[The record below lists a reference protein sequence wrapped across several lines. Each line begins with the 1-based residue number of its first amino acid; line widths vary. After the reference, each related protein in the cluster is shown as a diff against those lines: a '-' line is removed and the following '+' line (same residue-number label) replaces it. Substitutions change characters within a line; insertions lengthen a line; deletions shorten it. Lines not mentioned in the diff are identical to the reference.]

1 MLPRVLSFM
10 LRFAFALI
18 PVFVLALEARAE
30 EPSPAAPLMK
40 LLQSGRLPA
49 ERVGTVVEMVCQK
62 GNAKDLAYVFEQ
74 LQKPDVYKPAVRLRV
89 VELLTDAAV
98 VRKVKPEGNLAALKT
113 LLAEGIESR
122 LRLAALKLASVWKV
136 KEIAPELQAMAASS
150 KTETAIRAAAI
161 DGLANIGDA
170 NSKAA
175 LLTIAAKDKSIPV
188 RMQAVA
194 GLARLDVRVAAKQG
208 AEVLAAA
215 GPKDDPAP
223 LIDAILSRK
232 EGAEQLAAAL
242 GNVKLPKEVAKVT
255 LRYMYSI
262 GRSDEGL
269 SNLLSK
275 GADIAVDAPPPSQEV
290 VQKISAE
297 VMAKGDAAR
306 GEKVFR
312 RADVNCLKCHAIARA
327 GGQVGPE
334 LTALGSISP
343 PEYIVNSVLNPS
355 LNIKEQYVTKVILT
369 ADGEVV
375 TGIVMDRNDERVRLK
390 DASGKVITL
399 ASSDIESEKEGP
411 SLMPQ
416 GLTKFLTH
424 DEFLDLARFI
434 TELGRPGDY
443 AIRATPTLQ
452 RWRLL
457 KSPAPEISGEV
468 PNVEHF
474 RQHVL
479 ELPADAWLPLYG
491 TARGPLPLG
500 DVVAALPAASL
511 VKSPADK
518 TVAFLQGE
526 IEVSQAGD
534 LQVEVQTPVQAHL
547 WLDAEPFEKPAK
559 LTIPLTAGRHK
570 LTLRLN
576 LPSDLPEGA
585 SLKVELKKP
594 ADSSLQFDVV
604 GGQ

>member
-1 MLPRVLSFM
+1 MFRIASVSTLLVLTTILP
-10 LRFAFALI
+10 AD
-18 PVFVLALEARAE
+18 

-74 LQKPDVYKPAVRLRV
+74 LQKPDAFKPAVRLKV
-89 VELLTDAAV
+89 MDLLTDAAV
-98 VRKVKPEGNLAALKT
+98 VRKVKPEGDLSPLKLLLLENTEPRLKLAAV
-113 LLAEGIESR
+113 
-122 LRLAALKLASVWKV
+122 KLASVWKV
-136 KEIAPELQAMAASS
+136 QEIAPDLELLARSGKIEPS
-150 KTETAIRAAAI
+150 LRAAAI
-161 DGLANIGDA
+161 DGLANIGDVA
-170 NSKAA
+170 STKA
-175 LLTIAAKDKSIPV
+175 LLTIATKDPSIPV
-188 RMQAVA
+188 RMTAVA
-194 GLARLDVRVAAKQG
+194 GLARLDLDAA
-208 AEVLAAA
+208 AREASVVLSAA

-223 LIDAILSRK
+223 LVDALLGRK
-232 EGAEQLAAAL
+232 GGAEKLATSL
-242 GNVKLPKEVAKVT
+242 EKVKLPKEVAKIT

-275 GADIAVDAPPPSQEV
+275 AADIAVDAPPPGQDEV
-290 VQKISAE
+290 LKIAAE

-375 TGIVMDRNDERVRLK
+375 TGIVIDRNDERVRLK
-390 DASGKVITL
+390 DASGKVITV
-399 ASSDIESEKEGP
+399 AIGDIESEKDGP

-424 DEFLDLARFI
+424 DEFLDLTRFI
-434 TELGRPGDY
+434 TELGRPGPY
-443 AIRATPTLQ
+443 AIRPTPTIQ

-457 KSPAPEISGEV
+457 KSLAPDVSGEV

-479 ELPADAWLPLYG
+479 EQPADVWVPLYG
-491 TARGPLPLG
+491 TARGTLPLT
-500 DVVAALPAASL
+500 DVDAALKPH
-511 VKSPADK
+511 

-526 IEVSQAGD
+526 IDVSQAGD
-534 LQVEVQTPVQAHL
+534 LQLETTSPVPVHL
-547 WLDAEPFEKPAK
+547 WVDAEPFEKPQK
-559 LTIPLTAGRHK
+559 LTFPLAAGRHK
-570 LTLRLN
+570 LTFRLDLAGG
-576 LPSDLPEGA
+576 LPADA
-585 SLKVELKKP
+585 SLNVELKKP
-594 ADSSLQFDVV
+594 DQSSLQFDVV

>member
-1 MLPRVLSFM
+1 MFRIASLSI
-10 LRFAFALI
+10 LLLLTSNAL
-18 PVFVLALEARAE
+18 RAE
-30 EPSPAAPLMK
+30 DPSPAAPLMK

-74 LQKPDVYKPAVRLRV
+74 LQKPAALKPAVRLKV
-89 VELLTDAAV
+89 VELLIDAAV
-98 VRKVKPEGNLAALKT
+98 VRKVKPEGDLAALKS
-113 LLAEGIESR
+113 LLAEGAEPR
-122 LRLAALKLASVWKV
+122 LKVAAIKLASVWKV
-136 KEIAPELQAMAASS
+136 KEINAELLVLAASA
-150 KTETAIRAAAI
+150 KTDKSLRAAAI
-161 DGLANIGDA
+161 DGLANIGDV
-170 NSKAA
+170 SSTKA
-175 LLTIAAKDKSIPV
+175 LLQLATKDPAIPV
-188 RMQAVA
+188 RMLAVA
-194 GLARLDVRVAAKQG
+194 GLARLD
-208 AEVLAAA
+208 LDAAA
-215 GPKDDPAP
+215 EQAAAVLSAATSQDDPAP
-223 LIDAILSRK
+223 LVDAILSRK
-232 EGAEQLAAAL
+232 GGAEKLAAAL
-242 GNVKLPKEVAKVT
+242 EKAKLPKEVAKIT

-275 GADIAVDAPPPSQEV
+275 AADIAVDAPPPSQPEV
-290 VQKISAE
+290 LKIAAE

-312 RADVNCLKCHAIARA
+312 RADVNCLKCHSIARA

-343 PEYIVNSVLNPS
+343 PEYIVNSILNPT

-375 TGIVMDRNDERVRLK
+375 TGIVIDRNDERVRLR
-390 DASGKVITL
+390 DASGKPITI
-399 ASSDIESEKEGP
+399 ATGDIESEKDGP

-434 TELGRPGDY
+434 TELGRPGPY
-443 AIRATPTLQ
+443 AIRTAPTMQ

-457 KSPAPEISGEV
+457 KSPSPEITSEV

-474 RQHVL
+474 RQYVL
-479 ELPADAWLPLYG
+479 ELPEGDWLPLYG
-491 TARGPLPLG
+491 TARGPLPLA
-500 DVVAALPAASL
+500 DVAAALKPN
-511 VKSPADK
+511 
-518 TVAFLQGE
+518 TVAYLQGE

-534 LQVEVQTPVQAHL
+534 LLLEMKSPTPTHL
-547 WLDAEPFEKPAK
+547 WLNAEPFEKPTN
-559 LTIPLTAGRHK
+559 LTLPLTAGRHK
-570 LTLRLN
+570 LTLRLEF
-576 LPSDLPEGA
+576 PSDLPADA
-585 SLKVELKKP
+585 SLNVELKRP
-594 ADSSLQFDVV
+594 ADSAIQFDVV

>member
-1 MLPRVLSFM
+1 MIRIASIAIL
-10 LRFAFALI
+10 
-18 PVFVLALEARAE
+18 FVLITAVLLAD
-30 EPSPAAPLMK
+30 EPSPAAPLMR

-62 GNAKDLAYVFEQ
+62 GDAKDLAYIFGQ
-74 LQKPDVYKPAVRLRV
+74 LQNPDVYKPAVRLKV
-89 VELLTDAAV
+89 LELLTDAAV
-98 VRKVKPEGNLAALKT
+98 VRKVKPEGDL
-113 LLAEGIESR
+113 S
-122 LRLAALKLASVWKV
+122 ALKLLLLENTEPRLKLAAIKLGSVWKV
-136 KEIAPELQAMAASS
+136 QEIAPELRTLAASD
-150 KTETAIRAAAI
+150 KTDKFLRTAAI

-170 NSKAA
+170 TSKTA
-175 LLTIAAKDKSIPV
+175 LLYIAAKDKSIPT

-194 GLARLDVRVAAKQG
+194 GLARLDLDAAATQ
-208 AEVLAAA
+208 AAAVLAGAA
-215 GPKDDPAP
+215 AQDDPAP
-223 LIDAILSRK
+223 LVDAILSRK
-232 EGAEQLAAAL
+232 DGAEKLATAL
-242 GNVKLPKEVAKVT
+242 ASVKLPKEVAKIT

-262 GRSDEGL
+262 GRSDERL

-275 GADIAVDAPPPSQEV
+275 AADIAIDAPPPSQEE
-290 VQKISAE
+290 VQKISAQ
-297 VMAKGDAAR
+297 VMAQGDAAR

-312 RADVNCLKCHAIARA
+312 RADVNCQKCHAIARA

-375 TGIVMDRNDERVRLK
+375 TGIVIDRNDERVRLR
-390 DASGKVITL
+390 DASGKVVTL
-399 ASSDIESEKEGP
+399 ASGDIESEKDGP

-434 TELGRPGDY
+434 TELGRPGPY
-443 AIRATPTLQ
+443 AIRTAPTLQ

-457 KSPAPEISGEV
+457 KSAAPEISGEV

-491 TARGPLPLG
+491 TARGPLPLA
-500 DVVAALPAASL
+500 DVVAAL
-511 VKSPADK
+511 KSDSAGK
-518 TVAFLQGE
+518 STAERAVAFLQGE
-526 IEVSQAGD
+526 VEVSQGGD
-534 LQVEVQTPVQAHL
+534 LQIEVHSPVATHF

-559 LTIPLTAGRHK
+559 VIVPLTTGRHK
-570 LTLRLN
+570 FTFRLE
-576 LPSDLPEGA
+576 LPSEVPADA
-585 SLKVELKKP
+585 SLNVELIKP
-594 ADSSLQFDVV
+594 TESSIQFDVV